1 MPTASSTVDR
11 SLEMIRTEYQEF
23 PGLSLTEP
31 QVQRLW
37 QLDADTTSAVLQSL
51 LLNGFLKRTRRGA
64 YVRADL
70 STL

>member
-37 QLDADTTSAVLQSL
+37 QLDADTTDTVLRL
-51 LLNGFLKRTRRGA
+51 LLVAGFLKRTRGGA
-64 YVRADL
+64 YVRADR
-70 STL
+70 SMP